1 MRSLFYSSIYL
12 LYTLLPLTCAA
23 EQRPN
28 AAPIVVLVVLVYSL
42 LALIGFC
49 LRNLTNKYREAAA
62 AAFVCE
68 NDCVPVVCVCVFFNT
83 TLSIAVSITLLQLT
97 AITFDKCI
105 NSNPMLMLPWLE
117 NIEMEIYRSV
127 LFCERLRLV
136 GAVTFSLC
144 PKNSSVWCIF
154 KNCSGG

>member
-68 NDCVPVVCVCVFFNT
+68 NDCVPVVCVCIFQHYSLNCSLDYTVK
-83 TLSIAVSITLLQLT
+83 LT
-97 AITFDKCI
+97 AIIFDKCI

>member
-68 NDCVPVVCVCVFFNT
+68 NDCVPVVVCVYF
-83 TLSIAVSITLLQLT
+83 STLLSQLQSRLH
-97 AITFDKCI
+97 C
-105 NSNPMLMLPWLE
+105 NS
-117 NIEMEIYRSV
+117 
-127 LFCERLRLV
+127 
-136 GAVTFSLC
+136 
-144 PKNSSVWCIF
+144 
-154 KNCSGG
+154 